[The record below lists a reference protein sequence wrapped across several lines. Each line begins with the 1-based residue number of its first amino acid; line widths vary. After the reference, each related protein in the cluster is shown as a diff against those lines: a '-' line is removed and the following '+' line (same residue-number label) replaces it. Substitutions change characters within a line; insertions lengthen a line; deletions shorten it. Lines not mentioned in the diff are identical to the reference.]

1 MEKVVFALLVAV
13 VAVSGCTTDEIATE
27 QDLQDQTSELKH
39 HTEEQLEE
47 DNDLVRKIHVR
58 EIEFSGVCENETDS
72 GFLPDQTVYDRDSG
86 VQEFAGGSYLVS
98 NGFDLDRVWVPDC
111 PRRMELET
119 LNLDSVSFNKTIY
132 QNGSVISSSSEKCDL
147 WSLDGYDS
155 LRVVGEDRWGI
166 EEQLVERGYLIYS
179 ECFQIPVNAIES
191 GENR

>member
-58 EIEFSGVCENETDS
+58 EIEFNGVCENETDS
-72 GFLPDQTVYDRDSG
+72 GFLPAQTVYDRDSG
-86 VQEFAGGSYLVS
+86 VQEFSGGSYIVS
-98 NGFDLDRVWVPDC
+98 NGLDLDHVSVPDC

-155 LRVVGEDRWGI
+155 LRVVGEDRWDI

-179 ECFQIPVNAIES
+179 DCFQIPEDAVGS
-191 GENR
+191 GENP